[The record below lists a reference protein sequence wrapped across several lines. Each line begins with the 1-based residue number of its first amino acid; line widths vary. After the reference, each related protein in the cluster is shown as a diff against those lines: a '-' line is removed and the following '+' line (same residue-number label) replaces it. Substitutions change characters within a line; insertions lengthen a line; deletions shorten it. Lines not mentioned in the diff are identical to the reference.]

1 MKREIKSLDAP
12 KAIGPYS
19 QAIEID
25 GFLFTAGQIGIDPST
40 GEMGQSVEEQA
51 EQALKNIMN
60 VLKEAGY
67 SPEDVVKTTIY
78 LSDINDFPKVNEI
91 YARFFKEPYPA
102 RSTVAVAALPKNA
115 IVEIDVIA
123 RRSK

>member
-1 MKREIKSLDAP
+1 MKREIKSPDAP

-25 GFLFTAGQIGIDPST
+25 GFLFTAGQIGIDPSN

-115 IVEIDVIA
+115 LVEIDVIA

>member
-1 MKREIKSLDAP
+1 MKREIKSSDAP

-25 GFLFTAGQIGIDPST
+25 GFLFTAGQIGIDPTT

-78 LSDINDFPKVNEI
+78 LSDIKDFPKVNEI
-91 YARFFKEPYPA
+91 YARFFREPYPA

-115 IVEIDVIA
+115 LVEIDVIA

>member
-115 IVEIDVIA
+115 LVEIDVIA